1 MLLLRACAAVL
12 VLVAGA
18 TCVESTMVTFVSD
31 VWPIISALVN
41 ASDPA
46 TAYLNMVGVT
56 SPDAP
61 SLKIVQPG
69 NHQASSLWQWV
80 SSKSSKDGPTPVTRA
95 QQSTVATWIDSGAVF
110 QVDGDGTASVPGPN
124 GGAIRGGNTVSVIN
138 STYMSVVGTA
148 AVLAASLAYLK
159 IKL

>member
-1 MLLLRACAAVL
+1 
-12 VLVAGA
+12 
-18 TCVESTMVTFVSD
+18 MVTFVSD

-80 SSKSSKDGPTPVTRA
+80 SSKSSKVNPP
-95 QQSTVATWIDSGAVF
+95 
-110 QVDGDGTASVPGPN
+110 
-124 GGAIRGGNTVSVIN
+124 
-138 STYMSVVGTA
+138 
-148 AVLAASLAYLK
+148 
-159 IKL
+159 